1 MKLILLEDIRE
12 MKDIPQ
18 SIEQAKNLLE
28 NGEIAFR
35 IAYEDVK
42 NYLNAHMDMFSEND
56 ARDIKQS
63 LDDLDSSIQMVDR
76 KNINRDQGN
85 AFSFAIQNSLDDLS
99 SILTKYIILR
109 DLYSKKSEFDKI
121 KDKLSD
127 TEKDNYE
134 KIFDSISKAIK
145 EEDPKLMTDDMIK
158 FYRDTLEDLD
168 LLSKSEQIGNRL
180 DTYDIPFEKAKT
192 KEERREIIRKFFSDE
207 EFWGPE
213 IGYYKLSRLGSPLI
227 TQLMYRGFNEKDN
240 PFIPFLKEVLP
251 NIDIDEQKYR
261 IIHNAFVKGDITEK
275 DLRDKDAS
283 KLARYL
289 RNPKLYEQSLEHME
303 ELIRESSGRNQGR
316 KDTQRKD
323 WHEGI
328 GSIGINENNFK
339 QCMAAILEDYADN
352 ESARTKLYQDYD
364 LPQISNDDF
373 KQWRWRLNTLNI
385 DEDNYRDVLKYI
397 YNRYNKKEEK

>member
-207 EFWGPE
+207 EF
-213 IGYYKLSRLGSPLI
+213 
-227 TQLMYRGFNEKDN
+227 
-240 PFIPFLKEVLP
+240 
-251 NIDIDEQKYR
+251 
-261 IIHNAFVKGDITEK
+261 
-275 DLRDKDAS
+275 
-283 KLARYL
+283 
-289 RNPKLYEQSLEHME
+289 
-303 ELIRESSGRNQGR
+303 
-316 KDTQRKD
+316 
-323 WHEGI
+323 
-328 GSIGINENNFK
+328 
-339 QCMAAILEDYADN
+339 
-352 ESARTKLYQDYD
+352 
-364 LPQISNDDF
+364 
-373 KQWRWRLNTLNI
+373 
-385 DEDNYRDVLKYI
+385 
-397 YNRYNKKEEK
+397 